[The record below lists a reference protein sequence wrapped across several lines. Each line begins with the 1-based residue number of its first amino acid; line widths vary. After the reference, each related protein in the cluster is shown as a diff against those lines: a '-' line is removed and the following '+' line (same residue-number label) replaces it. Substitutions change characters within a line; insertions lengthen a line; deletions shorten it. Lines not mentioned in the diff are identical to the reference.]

1 MPSGVGRHLSRL
13 AGDMTESVAGE
24 LDGRVILLTGAS
36 GGIGSVTAAALGAR
50 GAALVAHYG
59 RNREGAEAAVAAL
72 PEERRLLVQAD
83 LRSPGAARGLFAEA
97 LAWRGRVDV
106 VVVNAATL
114 LETPFDGS
122 DDLWDESWE
131 ATLRVNVLEP
141 VSLMREAV
149 RHFLDVGG
157 GTIVALSSWAGE
169 RGSAIARLSAYAA
182 SKAAVRNVAQ
192 TIARNH
198 AKDGIL
204 AYIVAPG
211 IVHTPMAEISAVA
224 RGGIDAVNAALAMG
238 EMVPPEEVAE
248 LIAFLSTGRS
258 RHLSGATIDVNGA
271 TYIR

>member
-1 MPSGVGRHLSRL
+1 MADDLNG
-13 AGDMTESVAGE
+13 A
-24 LDGRVILLTGAS
+24 LDGKIVLLTGAS

-50 GAALVAHYG
+50 GASLVAHYG

-72 PEERRLLVQAD
+72 PDDRRLLVQAD
-83 LRSPGAARGLFAEA
+83 LAQPGAARRLFTEA
-97 LAWRGRVDV
+97 LAWRGRLDV

-114 LETPFDGS
+114 LETPIDGS
-122 DDLWDESWE
+122 DDLWDENWS

-141 VSLMREAV
+141 VNLMREAV
-149 RHFLDVGG
+149 RHFLDGGG
-157 GTIVALSSWAGE
+157 GTIVALSSWAAQ
-169 RGSAIARLSAYAA
+169 RGSAIASLSAYAA

-192 TIARNH
+192 TIARNY

-204 AYIVAPG
+204 VYIVAPG
-211 IVHTPMAEISAVA
+211 IVHTPMSEISASA
-224 RGGIDAVNAALAMG
+224 RGGIDAVNAVLAMG

-248 LIAFLSTGRS
+248 LITFLATGRS

>member
-1 MPSGVGRHLSRL
+1 MS
-13 AGDMTESVAGE
+13 AAAGE
-24 LDGRVILLTGAS
+24 LDGRVVLLTGAS
-36 GGIGSVTAAALGAR
+36 GGIGSVTAATLGAR
-50 GAALVAHYG
+50 GAALVVHYG
-59 RNREGAEAAVAAL
+59 GNREGAEAAVAAL

-83 LRSPGAARGLFAEA
+83 LMRPGAARALFAEA

-122 DDLWDESWE
+122 DDLWDENWE
-131 ATLRVNVLEP
+131 GTLRVNVLEP

-149 RHFLDVGG
+149 RHFLDTGG
-157 GTIVALSSWAGE
+157 GTIVALSSWAAE

-204 AYIVAPG
+204 AYVVAPG
-211 IVHTPMAEISAVA
+211 IVHTPMSEISAVA

-248 LIAFLSTGRS
+248 LIAFLATGRS

>member
-1 MPSGVGRHLSRL
+1 VSN
-13 AGDMTESVAGE
+13 AGE
-24 LDGRVILLTGAS
+24 LDGRVVLLTGAS
-36 GGIGSVTAAALGAR
+36 GGIGSVTARALGAR
-50 GAALVAHYG
+50 GAAVVAHYG
-59 RNREGAEAAVAAL
+59 GNRDGAEAAVGDL
-72 PEERRLLVQAD
+72 PADRRLLLHAD
-83 LRSPGAARGLFAEA
+83 LREAGSARELFAEA
-97 LAWRGRVDV
+97 LAWRGGIDV

-114 LETPFDGS
+114 LETPFEGS
-122 DDLWDESWE
+122 DEQWDENWE

-149 RHFLDVGG
+149 RHFLDAGG
-157 GTIVALSSWAGE
+157 GTIVALSSWAAE

-192 TIARNH
+192 TIAHNH

-204 AYIVAPG
+204 VYVLAPG
-211 IVHTPMAEISAVA
+211 IVHTSMSEISAVA

-238 EMVPPEEVAE
+238 EMVPPEEVAD
-248 LIAFLSTGRS
+248 LIAFLAAGRA

>member
-1 MPSGVGRHLSRL
+1 VSG
-13 AGDMTESVAGE
+13 AGG
-24 LDGRVILLTGAS
+24 LDGKVVLLTGAS
-36 GGIGSVTAAALGAR
+36 GGIGSVTAKALGER
-50 GAALVAHYG
+50 GAAVVAHYG
-59 RNREGAEAAVAAL
+59 ANRQGAEAAVAAL
-72 PEERRLLVQAD
+72 PADRRLLVEAD
-83 LRSPGAARGLFAEA
+83 LRQAGSARGLFAEA
-97 LAWRGRVDV
+97 LAWRGHIDV

-122 DDLWDESWE
+122 DELWDENWD

-149 RHFLDVGG
+149 RHFLGMGG
-157 GTIVALSSWAGE
+157 GTIVALSSWAAE

-192 TIARNH
+192 TIAHNH

-204 AYIVAPG
+204 VYVVAPG
-211 IVHTPMAEISAVA
+211 IVHTPMSEISALA

-248 LIAFLSTGRS
+248 LIAFLADGRS
-258 RHLSGATIDVNGA
+258 RHLTGATIDVNGA

>member
-1 MPSGVGRHLSRL
+1 VSN
-13 AGDMTESVAGE
+13 AGE
-24 LDGRVILLTGAS
+24 LDGRVVLLTGAS
-36 GGIGSVTAAALGAR
+36 GGIGSVTARALGAR
-50 GAALVAHYG
+50 GAAVVAHYG
-59 RNREGAEAAVAAL
+59 ANRDGAEAAVADL
-72 PEERRLLVQAD
+72 PADRRLLLHAD
-83 LRSPGAARGLFAEA
+83 LREAGSARALFAEA
-97 LAWRGRVDV
+97 LAWRGGIDV

-114 LETPFDGS
+114 LETPFEGS
-122 DDLWDESWE
+122 DEQWDENWE

-149 RHFLDVGG
+149 RHFLDAGG
-157 GTIVALSSWAGE
+157 GTIVALSSWAAE

-192 TIARNH
+192 TIAHNH

-204 AYIVAPG
+204 VYVLAPG
-211 IVHTPMAEISAVA
+211 IVHTSMSEISAVA

-238 EMVPPEEVAE
+238 EMVPPEEVAD
-248 LIAFLSTGRS
+248 LIAFLAAGRA

>member
-1 MPSGVGRHLSRL
+1 MSS
-13 AGDMTESVAGE
+13 AGE
-24 LDGRVILLTGAS
+24 LNGRVVLLTGAS
-36 GGIGSVTAAALGAR
+36 GGIGSVTARALGAR
-50 GAALVAHYG
+50 GAAVVAHYSM
-59 RNREGAEAAVAAL
+59 NRDGAEAAVAEL
-72 PEERRLLVQAD
+72 PADRRLLLHAD
-83 LRSPGAARGLFAEA
+83 MREAGSARALFEEA
-97 LAWRGRVDV
+97 LAWRGRIDV

-122 DDLWDESWE
+122 DEQWDENWE

-149 RHFLDVGG
+149 RHFLAAGG
-157 GTIVALSSWAGE
+157 GTIVALSSWAAE

-192 TIARNH
+192 TIAHNH

-204 AYIVAPG
+204 VYVLAPG
-211 IVHTPMAEISAVA
+211 IVHTSMSEISAVA
-224 RGGIDAVNAALAMG
+224 RGGIDAVNTALAMG
-238 EMVPPEEVAE
+238 EMVPPEEVAD
-248 LIAFLSTGRS
+248 LIAFLAAGRA

>member
-1 MPSGVGRHLSRL
+1 MS
-13 AGDMTESVAGE
+13 AAGE
-24 LDGRVILLTGAS
+24 LDGRVALVTGAS

-50 GAALVAHYG
+50 GASVVAHYG
-59 RNREGAEAAVAAL
+59 ANREGAEAAVSAL
-72 PEERRLLVQAD
+72 PEERRLLVHAD
-83 LRSPGAARGLFAEA
+83 MTGVGASRPLFAEA
-97 LAWRGRVDV
+97 VAWRGRVDV

-114 LETPFDGS
+114 LETPFEGS
-122 DDLWDESWE
+122 DETWDENWRQ
-131 ATLRVNVLEP
+131 TMQVNVLEP

-149 RHFLDVGG
+149 RHFLETGG
-157 GTIVALSSWAGE
+157 GTIVALSSWAAE

-182 SKAAVRNVAQ
+182 SKAALRNVAQ

-198 AKDGIL
+198 AQDGIL
-204 AYIVAPG
+204 AYVVAPG
-211 IVHTPMAEISAVA
+211 IVRTPMSEISAVA
-224 RGGIDAVNAALAMG
+224 RGGIDAVNAMLAMG

>member
-1 MPSGVGRHLSRL
+1 VSH
-13 AGDMTESVAGE
+13 AGE
-24 LDGRVILLTGAS
+24 LDGRVVLLTGAS
-36 GGIGSVTAAALGAR
+36 GGIGSVTARALGAR
-50 GAALVAHYG
+50 GAAVVAHYG
-59 RNREGAEAAVAAL
+59 GNRDGAEAAVTDL
-72 PEERRLLVQAD
+72 PEDRRLLLQAD
-83 LRSPGAARGLFAEA
+83 MREAGSARALFAEA
-97 LAWRGRVDV
+97 LAWRGRIDV

-114 LETPFDGS
+114 LETPFDGG
-122 DDLWDESWE
+122 DEQWDENWE

-149 RHFLDVGG
+149 RHFLDAGG
-157 GTIVALSSWAGE
+157 GTIVALSSWAAE

-192 TIARNH
+192 TIAHNH

-204 AYIVAPG
+204 VYVLAPG
-211 IVHTPMAEISAVA
+211 IVHTSMSEISAVA

-248 LIAFLSTGRS
+248 LIAFLAAGRA

>member
-1 MPSGVGRHLSRL
+1 MSN
-13 AGDMTESVAGE
+13 AGE
-24 LDGRVILLTGAS
+24 LDGRVVLLTGAS
-36 GGIGSVTAAALGAR
+36 GGIGSVTARTLGAR
-50 GAALVAHYG
+50 GAAVVAHFG
-59 RNREGAEAAVAAL
+59 GNRDGAEAAVADL
-72 PEERRLLVQAD
+72 PRDRRLLLHAD
-83 LRSPGAARGLFAEA
+83 MREAGSARGLFAEA
-97 LAWRGRVDV
+97 LAWRGRIDV

-114 LETPFDGS
+114 LETPLDGS
-122 DDLWDESWE
+122 DEQWDENWE

-149 RHFLDVGG
+149 RHFLGAGG
-157 GTIVALSSWAGE
+157 GTIVALSSWAAE

-192 TIARNH
+192 TIAHNH
-198 AKDGIL
+198 ARDGIL
-204 AYIVAPG
+204 VYVLAPG
-211 IVHTPMAEISAVA
+211 IVHTPMSEISAVA

-248 LIAFLSTGRS
+248 LIAFLAAGRA

>member
-1 MPSGVGRHLSRL
+1 MS
-13 AGDMTESVAGE
+13 DE
-24 LDGRVILLTGAS
+24 LEGKVVLLTGAS
-36 GGIGSVTAAALGAR
+36 GGIGSVTARALGAR
-50 GAALVAHYG
+50 GAAVVAHYG
-59 RNREGAEAAVAAL
+59 ANREGAEAAVGEISAH
-72 PEERRLLVQAD
+72 RRLLVQGD
-83 LRSPGAARGLFAEA
+83 LRVAGSARTLFADA
-97 LAWRGRVDV
+97 LAWRSPLNV

-122 DDLWDESWE
+122 DEQWDENWE

-157 GTIVALSSWAGE
+157 GTIVVLSSWAAE

-192 TIARNH
+192 TIAHNH

-204 AYIVAPG
+204 VYVLAPG
-211 IVHTPMAEISAVA
+211 IVHTPMSEISAVA
-224 RGGIDAVNAALAMG
+224 RGGIEAVNAALAMG
-238 EMVPPEEVAE
+238 EMVPPDEVAE
-248 LIAFLSTGRS
+248 LIAFLAAGRA

>member
-1 MPSGVGRHLSRL
+1 VS
-13 AGDMTESVAGE
+13 AAGE
-24 LDGRVILLTGAS
+24 LDGRVVLLTGAS
-36 GGIGSVTAAALGAR
+36 GGIGSVTAKLLGAR
-50 GAALVAHYG
+50 GAALVAHYRG
-59 RNREGAEAAVAAL
+59 NREGAEAAVAAL

-83 LRSPGAARGLFAEA
+83 LTRPGAARGLFAEA
-97 LAWRGRVDV
+97 LAWRGQIDV

-122 DDLWDESWE
+122 DDLWDENWE

-141 VSLMREAV
+141 VSLMREAL
-149 RHFLDVGG
+149 RHFLDTGG
-157 GTIVALSSWAGE
+157 GTIVALSSWAAQ

-192 TIARNH
+192 TIARNY
-198 AKDGIL
+198 AEDGIL
-204 AYIVAPG
+204 TYVIAPG
-211 IVHTPMAEISAVA
+211 IVHTPMSEISAVA

-248 LIAFLSTGRS
+248 LIAFLATGRS

>member
-1 MPSGVGRHLSRL
+1 MADDVIG
-13 AGDMTESVAGE
+13 A
-24 LDGRVILLTGAS
+24 LDGKVVLLTGAS
-36 GGIGSVTAAALGAR
+36 GGIGSVTAAALGAG
-50 GAALVAHYG
+50 GASLVAHYG

-83 LRSPGAARGLFAEA
+83 LAQPGAARGLFAEA
-97 LAWRGRVDV
+97 LAWHGRVDV

-114 LETPFDGS
+114 LETPIDGS
-122 DDLWDESWE
+122 DEVWDENWD

-157 GTIVALSSWAGE
+157 GTIIALSSWAAQ
-169 RGSAIARLSAYAA
+169 RGSAIASLSAYAA

-192 TIARNH
+192 TIARNY

-204 AYIVAPG
+204 VYVVAPG
-211 IVHTPMAEISAVA
+211 IVHTPMSEISAVA
-224 RGGIDAVNAALAMG
+224 RGGIDAVNAVLAMG
-238 EMVPPEEVAE
+238 EMVPPDEVAE
-248 LIAFLSTGRS
+248 LIAFLATGRS

>member
-1 MPSGVGRHLSRL
+1 VS
-13 AGDMTESVAGE
+13 DE
-24 LDGRVILLTGAS
+24 LEGKVVLLTGAS
-36 GGIGSVTAAALGAR
+36 GGIGSVTARALGAR
-50 GAALVAHYG
+50 GAAVVAHYG
-59 RNREGAEAAVAAL
+59 ANREGAEAAVGEISAD
-72 PEERRLLVQAD
+72 RRLLVQGD
-83 LRSPGAARGLFAEA
+83 LRVAGSARTLFADA
-97 LAWRGRVDV
+97 LAWRSPLDV
-106 VVVNAATL
+106 IVVNAATL

-122 DDLWDESWE
+122 DEQWDENWE

-157 GTIVALSSWAGE
+157 GTIVVLSSWAAE

-192 TIARNH
+192 TIAHNH

-204 AYIVAPG
+204 VYVLAPG
-211 IVHTPMAEISAVA
+211 IVHTPMSEISAVA
-224 RGGIDAVNAALAMG
+224 RGGIEAVNAALAMG
-238 EMVPPEEVAE
+238 EMVPPGEVAE
-248 LIAFLSTGRS
+248 LIAFLAAGRA

>member
-1 MPSGVGRHLSRL
+1 VSN
-13 AGDMTESVAGE
+13 AGE
-24 LDGRVILLTGAS
+24 LDGKVVLLTGAS
-36 GGIGSVTAAALGAR
+36 GGIGSVTARALGAR
-50 GAALVAHYG
+50 GAAVVAHYG
-59 RNREGAEAAVAAL
+59 GNRDGAEAAVADL
-72 PEERRLLVQAD
+72 PADRRLLLHAD
-83 LRSPGAARGLFAEA
+83 LREAGSARALFAEA
-97 LAWRGRVDV
+97 LAWRGGIDV

-114 LETPFDGS
+114 LETPFEGS
-122 DDLWDESWE
+122 DEQWDENWE

-149 RHFLDVGG
+149 RHFLDAGG
-157 GTIVALSSWAGE
+157 GTIVALSSWAAE

-192 TIARNH
+192 TIAHNH

-204 AYIVAPG
+204 VYVLAPG
-211 IVHTPMAEISAVA
+211 IVHTSMSEISAVA

-238 EMVPPEEVAE
+238 EMVPPEEVAD
-248 LIAFLSTGRS
+248 LIAFLAAGRA

>member
-1 MPSGVGRHLSRL
+1 VSN
-13 AGDMTESVAGE
+13 AGE
-24 LDGRVILLTGAS
+24 LDGRVVLLTGAS
-36 GGIGSVTAAALGAR
+36 GGIGSVTARALGAR
-50 GAALVAHYG
+50 GAAVVAHYG
-59 RNREGAEAAVAAL
+59 GNRDGAEAAVADL
-72 PEERRLLVQAD
+72 PADRRLLLHAD
-83 LRSPGAARGLFAEA
+83 LREAGSARALFAEA
-97 LAWRGRVDV
+97 LAWRGGIDV

-114 LETPFDGS
+114 LETPFEGS
-122 DDLWDESWE
+122 DEQWDENWE

-149 RHFLDVGG
+149 RHFLDAGG
-157 GTIVALSSWAGE
+157 GTIVALSSWAAE

-192 TIARNH
+192 TIAHNH

-204 AYIVAPG
+204 VYVLAPG
-211 IVHTPMAEISAVA
+211 IVHTPMSEISAVA

-238 EMVPPEEVAE
+238 EMVPPEEVAD
-248 LIAFLSTGRS
+248 LIAFLAAGRA

>member
-1 MPSGVGRHLSRL
+1 VSGG
-13 AGDMTESVAGE
+13 GE
-24 LDGRVILLTGAS
+24 LQGKVVLLTGAS
-36 GGIGSVTAAALGAR
+36 GGIGSVTARELGSR

-59 RNREGAEAAVAAL
+59 GNREGAEAAVAAL

-83 LRSPGAARGLFAEA
+83 LGRPGAARALFAEA

-122 DDLWDESWE
+122 DELWDQNWE

-149 RHFLDVGG
+149 RHFLDTGG
-157 GTIVALSSWAGE
+157 GTIVALSSWAAE
-169 RGSAIARLSAYAA
+169 RGSAIVRLSAYAA
-182 SKAAVRNVAQ
+182 SKAAVRNVTQ

-204 AYIVAPG
+204 AYVVAPG
-211 IVHTPMAEISAVA
+211 IVQTPMSEVSAVA

-248 LIAFLSTGRS
+248 LIAFLATGRS

>member
-1 MPSGVGRHLSRL
+1 MSS
-13 AGDMTESVAGE
+13 AGE
-24 LDGRVILLTGAS
+24 LDGRVVLLTGAS
-36 GGIGSVTAAALGAR
+36 GGIGSVAARALGAR

-59 RNREGAEAAVAAL
+59 RNRDGAEAAVADL
-72 PEERRLLVQAD
+72 PADRRLLLHAD
-83 LRSPGAARGLFAEA
+83 MREAGSARALFPEA
-97 LAWRGRVDV
+97 LAWRGRIDA

-122 DDLWDESWE
+122 DEQWDENWE

-149 RHFLDVGG
+149 RHFLDAGG
-157 GTIVALSSWAGE
+157 GTIVALSSWAAE

-182 SKAAVRNVAQ
+182 SKAALRNVAQ
-192 TIARNH
+192 TIAHNH

-204 AYIVAPG
+204 VYVLAPG
-211 IVHTPMAEISAVA
+211 IVHTSMSEISAVA

-248 LIAFLSTGRS
+248 LIAFLAAGRA

>member
-1 MPSGVGRHLSRL
+1 VSS
-13 AGDMTESVAGE
+13 AGE
-24 LDGRVILLTGAS
+24 LEGRVVLLTGAS
-36 GGIGSVTAAALGAR
+36 GGIGSVTARALGAR
-50 GAALVAHYG
+50 GAAVVAHYG
-59 RNREGAEAAVAAL
+59 TNRDGAEAAVADVPAD
-72 PEERRLLVQAD
+72 RRLVLHAD
-83 LRSPGAARGLFAEA
+83 LREAGSARPLFAEA
-97 LAWRGRVDV
+97 LAWRGRIDA

-122 DDLWDESWE
+122 DEQWDENWE

-149 RHFLDVGG
+149 RHFLDAGG
-157 GTIVALSSWAGE
+157 GTIVALSSWAAE

-192 TIARNH
+192 TIAHNH

-204 AYIVAPG
+204 VYVLAPG
-211 IVHTPMAEISAVA
+211 IVHTPMSEISAVA

-248 LIAFLSTGRS
+248 LIAFLAAGRA